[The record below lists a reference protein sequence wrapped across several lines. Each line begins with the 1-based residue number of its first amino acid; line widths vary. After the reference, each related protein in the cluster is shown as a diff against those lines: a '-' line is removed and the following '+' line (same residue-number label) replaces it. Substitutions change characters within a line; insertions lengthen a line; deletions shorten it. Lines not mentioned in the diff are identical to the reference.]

1 MLTIFGRSSYSGN
14 PGFGTEMKMRR
25 QRSAKIV
32 ATLGPASS
40 TPERIRALFDAG
52 VDVFRLNFSH
62 GTHKDHGARFEAI
75 RRVEIAT
82 GRPIGILADLQ
93 GPKLRLGTFAE
104 GSVELASGAAFRL
117 DLDRQSGCSQRAPLP
132 HPEIFEALQPGT
144 DLLVDDGKV
153 RLRVE
158 TCGADFAETRC
169 LVGGTL
175 SDRKGVNVPNAVLP
189 LSAITEKDRAD
200 LAFALEHGADWIA
213 LSFVQRP
220 DDVAEARKLVGGRAG
235 IMVKLEKPS
244 AIERLAEII
253 ELADALMVARGDLGV
268 EMPPE
273 DVPIVQKQVVH
284 ACRAAGKPVIV
295 ATQMLESMICS
306 PTPTRAEA
314 SDVATAVYEGAD
326 AVMLSAETAAG
337 RYPIESVAMMSRI
350 ACRVQK
356 DPLYHSILEGTR
368 IEHEHTAPDAI
379 SAAACQVAN
388 LVGAAAIV
396 SYTTSGATALRAAR
410 ERPEAPILVLTSN
423 LGTARRL
430 AVLWGA
436 HCVHTRDV
444 KSFGD
449 MVQQAVRI
457 AHREKIAEP
466 GQRVVIT
473 AGVPFGTPGATNV
486 LRVAWVDR

>member
-1 MLTIFGRSSYSGN
+1 
-14 PGFGTEMKMRR
+14 MRR
-25 QRSAKIV
+25 RRSAKIV
-32 ATLGPASS
+32 ATLGPSSS
-40 TPERIRALFDAG
+40 TPERIRSLFEAG

-62 GTHKDHGARFEAI
+62 GSQEDHRARFEAI
-75 RRVEIAT
+75 RGVERAT

-93 GPKLRLGTFAE
+93 GPKLRLGRFSE
-104 GSVELASGAAFRL
+104 GLVELSAGDRFRL
-117 DLDRQSGCSQRAPLP
+117 DLDREPGDKNRASLP
-132 HPEIFEALQPGT
+132 HPEIFEVISPGT
-144 DLLVDDGKV
+144 ELLIDDGKI
-153 RLRVE
+153 RLCVE
-158 TCGADFAETRC
+158 RCGPGFAETSC
-169 LVGGTL
+169 LVGGPI

-189 LSAITEKDRAD
+189 LSAVTEKDRSD
-200 LAFALEHGADWIA
+200 LAFALERGADWIA
-213 LSFVQRP
+213 FSFVQRP
-220 DDVAEARKLVGGRAG
+220 DDVAEGRKLVSGRAG
-235 IMVKLEKPS
+235 VMVKLEKPS
-244 AIERLAEII
+244 AIQRLPEII
-253 ELADALMVARGDLGV
+253 ELADGLMVARGDLGV

-273 DVPIVQKQVVH
+273 DVPSVQKQIVN
-284 ACRAAGKPVIV
+284 ASRAAGKPVIV
-295 ATQMLESMICS
+295 ATQMLESMIAS

-326 AVMLSAETAAG
+326 AVMLSAETASG
-337 RYPIESVAMMSRI
+337 RYPLESVAIMDRI
-350 ACRVQK
+350 ACRVQE

-388 LVGAAAIV
+388 LVSAAAIV

-423 LGTARRL
+423 LGTARRFAL
-430 AVLWGA
+430 LWGA
-436 HCVHTRDV
+436 HCVNARDV

-457 AHREKIAEP
+457 AHREGIAEP

-486 LRVAWVDR
+486 LRIAWVDR

>member
-1 MLTIFGRSSYSGN
+1 
-14 PGFGTEMKMRR
+14 MRR

-40 TPERIRALFDAG
+40 APERIRALFEAG

-62 GTHKDHGARFEAI
+62 GTHEDHRHRFEAI
-75 RRVEIAT
+75 RAGESAA
-82 GRPIGILADLQ
+82 GRPIGIIADLQ
-93 GPKLRLGTFAE
+93 GPKLRLGTFCA
-104 GSVELASGAAFRL
+104 GRIELAAGSHFRV
-117 DLDRQSGCSQRAPLP
+117 DLDNEPGNESRAPLP
-132 HPEIFEALQPGT
+132 HPEIFEAIRPGT
-144 DLLVDDGKV
+144 ELLIDDGKV
-153 RLRVE
+153 RLQVE
-158 TCGADFAETRC
+158 TCGAGFAETC
-169 LVGGTL
+169 CMVGGAL

-189 LSAITEKDRAD
+189 LSAVTEKDRAD
-200 LAFALEHGADWIA
+200 LAFALEQGADWIA
-213 LSFVQRP
+213 FSFVQRP

-235 IMVKLEKPS
+235 VMVKLEKPA
-244 AIERLAEII
+244 AIQRLPEII
-253 ELADALMVARGDLGV
+253 ELADGLMVARGDLGV

-273 DVPIVQKQVVH
+273 DVPSVQKQIVH
-284 ACRAAGKPVIV
+284 GCRLAGKPVIV
-295 ATQMLESMICS
+295 ATQMLESMITS

-326 AVMLSAETAAG
+326 AVMLSAETATG
-337 RYPIESVAMMSRI
+337 SYPVEAVEIMDRI
-350 ACRVQK
+350 ACRVQE
-356 DPLYHSILEGTR
+356 DPLYFSTLEGTR

-379 SAAACQVAN
+379 SAAARQVAS

-444 KSFGD
+444 RSFGD
-449 MVQQAVRI
+449 MVQRAVRI
-457 AHREKIAEP
+457 AHREGIAQA

-473 AGVPFGTPGATNV
+473 AGVPFGTPGATNI
-486 LRVAWVDR
+486 LRIAWVDR